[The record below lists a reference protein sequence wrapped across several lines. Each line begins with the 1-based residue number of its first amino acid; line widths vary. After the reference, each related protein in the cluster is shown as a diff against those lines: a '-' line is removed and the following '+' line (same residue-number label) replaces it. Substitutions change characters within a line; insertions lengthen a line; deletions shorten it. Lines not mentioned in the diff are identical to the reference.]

1 MLLKNKLIQKI
12 KLPKILDDCSLIFG
26 QENDHIPFKIK
37 RVFYILYSNPKL
49 PRGYH
54 AHKKTKQVL
63 FCVQGSIRLI
73 LNDGKQKKEI
83 ILDRP
88 NVGIFI
94 NNMVWH
100 QMHDFKKNTILL
112 ILASTNFDEKDYI
125 RDYDK
130 FKKRVS

>member
-1 MLLKNKLIQKI
+1 MLPKNKLIQKI
-12 KLPKILDDCSLIFG
+12 KLPKILDDCFLIFG

-37 RVFYILYSNPKL
+37 RIFYILSSNPKL

-63 FCVQGSIRLI
+63 LCVQGSIRLV
-73 LNDGKQKKEI
+73 LNDGKQEKEI

-88 NVGIFI
+88 NLGIFI

-130 FKKRVS
+130 FKKRAS